1 MAIEKRAVIQVH
13 KVVKR
18 SKHKKLED
26 KNDEIQSIKNN
37 EHTPKEH
44 NHSQNIRQKTK
55 PSGMEEVSKI
65 EIDSWRE

>member
-1 MAIEKRAVIQVH
+1 MSIEKRAVIQVH

-37 EHTPKEH
+37 EHTPKDH
-44 NHSQNIRQKTK
+44 NHCQNIR
-55 PSGMEEVSKI
+55 
-65 EIDSWRE
+65 